1 MKRRGEAERLEGGG
15 CGRRRRLPVGET
27 VEAPRRTAT
36 ATAGWG
42 AWDRVRL
49 GLGRPGAYIP
59 LLARRPL
66 GGESGRLGQSCLWA
80 IVPGCGPRR
89 TGCFRA
95 VLAGTMG

>member
-1 MKRRGEAERLEGGG
+1 
-15 CGRRRRLPVGET
+15 LPVGET

-59 LLARRPL
+59 LLARRPF
-66 GGESGRLGQSCLWA
+66 GGRGGGLGQ
-80 IVPGCGPRR
+80 
-89 TGCFRA
+89 
-95 VLAGTMG
+95 AGL